1 MLEIIQSDIKSFTMK
16 LEDIERK
23 IDHKNLKSLETKLA
37 EVELRNEKLED
48 ENVNLKEKLLEM
60 EY

>member
-1 MLEIIQSDIKSFTMK
+1 MLEIIQSDIKSFTTK